1 MTGNRE
7 VITGSDFRR
16 MITGAYSEFLLEYE
30 GINQLQGTGS
40 LPGTHVLR
48 TIGAAV
54 MPLRA
59 VKDDSIGGL
68 AQRAASGAVFGAR
81 GSAGVVLSQMFR
93 GISKGLSGKYDATSS
108 EFGKAFQYGILYA
121 QRVIPDKTEQPIIT
135 LAKAVAKELGFSCLD
150 TGAMYRAVTVAFLDS
165 GVSADDPDAMF
176 VLWKDHTA
184 QREAEEITALCA
196 SGADTTLH
204 SNGIAGLGG
213 GWLFGGFLPTKG
225 AERQRTLQALQA
237 EPRSVVL
244 LEAPHRIAALCTA
257 LAAALGTRHVTL
269 ARELTKQFEHIHTL
283 PAAQLPEWIA
293 AAPEHSKGEFVVVLH
308 PLPPASDTNS
318 AHNPEHDRILR
329 LLLAELPTR
338 AAVRLAAELTG
349 ASRNAL
355 YAQALAWKQ
364 EGNGAE
370 GVHHGRNQHV
380 VAAVGDAGHEAAV
393 DLELGDRK
401 ALEMGQG

>member
-16 MITGAYSEFLLEYE
+16 MIAGAYSEFLLEYE

-135 LAKAVAKELGFSCLD
+135 LAKAVAK
-150 TGAMYRAVTVAFLDS
+150 GAYQAVRANVPIFGDS
-165 GVSADDPDAMF
+165 GSRYCCWRKSFTGCWPGGRRCADHGDVSA
-176 VLWKDHTA
+176 
-184 QREAEEITALCA
+184 
-196 SGADTTLH
+196 
-204 SNGIAGLGG
+204 GL
-213 GWLFGGFLPTKG
+213 
-225 AERQRTLQALQA
+225 
-237 EPRSVVL
+237 S
-244 LEAPHRIAALCTA
+244 
-257 LAAALGTRHVTL
+257 
-269 ARELTKQFEHIHTL
+269 
-283 PAAQLPEWIA
+283 
-293 AAPEHSKGEFVVVLH
+293 
-308 PLPPASDTNS
+308 
-318 AHNPEHDRILR
+318 
-329 LLLAELPTR
+329 
-338 AAVRLAAELTG
+338 
-349 ASRNAL
+349 
-355 YAQALAWKQ
+355 
-364 EGNGAE
+364 
-370 GVHHGRNQHV
+370 
-380 VAAVGDAGHEAAV
+380 
-393 DLELGDRK
+393 
-401 ALEMGQG
+401 